1 MAIRQLSVF
10 IENKKGK
17 LSDAVKTISEAG
29 INMRAMSIGDSDD
42 FGILRLIVSDTAKA
56 YSLLSEDM
64 IVKVTDVIAVK
75 MNDKQGAL
83 YTVLRVLEKAD
94 INVEYTYA
102 FTARELGAYVVFRV
116 NDVEAAEKGIAY
128 RPLDLLPGRFSLGG
142 HIPGKDQDRVIDARG
157 DLQILE
163 RGLVLQVFRV
173 LKLDL
178 LPKLLRRLP
187 VIAGA
192 EQLPNAF
199 FCVSRIDLMFAA
211 VDRQILFSHN
221 AVPLFPRKH
230 RDPGL

>member
-42 FGILRLIVSDTAKA
+42 FGILRLIVSYTAKA
-56 YSLLSEDM
+56 YSLLSEDT

-75 MNDKQGAL
+75 MNDKEGAL

-116 NDVEAAEKGIAY
+116 NDVEAAEKALSDKGI
-128 RPLDLLPGRFSLGG
+128 
-142 HIPGKDQDRVIDARG
+142 
-157 DLQILE
+157 
-163 RGLVLQVFRV
+163 VLMTEDEI
-173 LKLDL
+173 KS
-178 LPKLLRRLP
+178 
-187 VIAGA
+187 I
-192 EQLPNAF
+192 
-199 FCVSRIDLMFAA
+199 
-211 VDRQILFSHN
+211 
-221 AVPLFPRKH
+221 
-230 RDPGL
+230 

>member
-1 MAIRQLSVF
+1 MAIRQLSIF

-56 YSLLSEDM
+56 YSLLSEDN

-75 MNDKQGAL
+75 MNDKEGAL

-116 NDVEAAEKGIAY
+116 NDVEAAEKA
-128 RPLDLLPGRFSLGG
+128 LSE
-142 HIPGKDQDRVIDARG
+142 K
-157 DLQILE
+157 
-163 RGLVLQVFRV
+163 GLVLMTEEEI
-173 LKLDL
+173 KS
-178 LPKLLRRLP
+178 
-187 VIAGA
+187 I
-192 EQLPNAF
+192 
-199 FCVSRIDLMFAA
+199 
-211 VDRQILFSHN
+211 
-221 AVPLFPRKH
+221 
-230 RDPGL
+230 

>member
-1 MAIRQLSVF
+1 MAIRQLSIF

-56 YSLLSEDM
+56 YSLLSEDN

-75 MNDKQGAL
+75 MNDKEGAL

-116 NDVEAAEKGIAY
+116 NDVEAAEKA
-128 RPLDLLPGRFSLGG
+128 LSD
-142 HIPGKDQDRVIDARG
+142 K
-157 DLQILE
+157 
-163 RGLVLQVFRV
+163 GLVLMTEEEIRS
-173 LKLDL
+173 
-178 LPKLLRRLP
+178 
-187 VIAGA
+187 I
-192 EQLPNAF
+192 
-199 FCVSRIDLMFAA
+199 
-211 VDRQILFSHN
+211 
-221 AVPLFPRKH
+221 
-230 RDPGL
+230 

>member
-116 NDVEAAEKGIAY
+116 NDVEAAEKALSDKGI
-128 RPLDLLPGRFSLGG
+128 
-142 HIPGKDQDRVIDARG
+142 
-157 DLQILE
+157 
-163 RGLVLQVFRV
+163 VLMREDEI
-173 LKLDL
+173 KS
-178 LPKLLRRLP
+178 
-187 VIAGA
+187 I
-192 EQLPNAF
+192 
-199 FCVSRIDLMFAA
+199 
-211 VDRQILFSHN
+211 
-221 AVPLFPRKH
+221 
-230 RDPGL
+230 

>member
-42 FGILRLIVSDTAKA
+42 FGKA

-116 NDVEAAEKGIAY
+116 NDVEAAEKALSDKGI
-128 RPLDLLPGRFSLGG
+128 
-142 HIPGKDQDRVIDARG
+142 
-157 DLQILE
+157 
-163 RGLVLQVFRV
+163 VLMTEDEI
-173 LKLDL
+173 KS
-178 LPKLLRRLP
+178 
-187 VIAGA
+187 I
-192 EQLPNAF
+192 
-199 FCVSRIDLMFAA
+199 
-211 VDRQILFSHN
+211 
-221 AVPLFPRKH
+221 
-230 RDPGL
+230 

>member
-10 IENKKGK
+10 IENKKGQ

-116 NDVEAAEKGIAY
+116 NDVEAAEKALSDKGI
-128 RPLDLLPGRFSLGG
+128 
-142 HIPGKDQDRVIDARG
+142 
-157 DLQILE
+157 
-163 RGLVLQVFRV
+163 VLMTEDEI
-173 LKLDL
+173 KS
-178 LPKLLRRLP
+178 
-187 VIAGA
+187 I
-192 EQLPNAF
+192 
-199 FCVSRIDLMFAA
+199 
-211 VDRQILFSHN
+211 
-221 AVPLFPRKH
+221 
-230 RDPGL
+230 